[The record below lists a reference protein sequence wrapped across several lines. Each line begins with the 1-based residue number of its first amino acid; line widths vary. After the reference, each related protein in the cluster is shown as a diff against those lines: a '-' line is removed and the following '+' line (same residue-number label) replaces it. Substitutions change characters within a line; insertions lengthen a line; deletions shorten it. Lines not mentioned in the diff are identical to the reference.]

1 MISAVQNGAGLQNNI
16 QQQSWV
22 QITGCNLASS
32 SRMWQPVDF
41 VNGQAPVQLDD
52 VRVTIDGLPAVI
64 NYISSTQINVI
75 APVDSYTGPVNVVVS
90 NASGTSAP
98 MQVALQTFSPA
109 FFTWGGKYAA
119 AADGATWLAPPNFFG
134 PMLPTV
140 PAKPGETVTLWGTG
154 FGPVSP
160 APPAGVL
167 VPASPVSSVTASM
180 SVTVAGQ
187 GAQFISGAL
196 FPGAVGVYQIMV
208 KLPDNL
214 PVWDQPVQASIGG
227 VLTPDGVFLNIQN

>member
-1 MISAVQNGAGLQNNI
+1 
-16 QQQSWV
+16 
-22 QITGCNLASS
+22 
-32 SRMWQPVDF
+32 
-41 VNGQAPVQLDD
+41 
-52 VRVTIDGLPAVI
+52 
-64 NYISSTQINVI
+64 
-75 APVDSYTGPVNVVVS
+75 
-90 NASGTSAP
+90 
-98 MQVALQTFSPA
+98 
-109 FFTWGGKYAA
+109 
-119 AADGATWLAPPNFFG
+119 
-134 PMLPTV
+134 MLPTV

-214 PVWDQPVQASIGG
+214 PVGDQPVQASIGG